1 MSHAIRKLS
10 ITATNARIAALNAR
24 RLNHLAAKSACDAGG
39 LLPHASDW
47 SDYNYIVGNPVKRED
62 GFVRLL
68 TEYDQVLL
76 QFGMHISW
84 KR

>member
-1 MSHAIRKLS
+1 MQFGNFHNRNECEDCCPEC
-10 ITATNARIAALNAR
+10 TAPQPPCGEKCVRCGRTPAARVA
-24 RLNHLAAKSACDAGG
+24 
-39 LLPHASDW
+39 DW

>member
-1 MSHAIRKLS
+1 MHGASTTLRRKVRAMREDS
-10 ITATNARIAALNAR
+10 AARVA
-24 RLNHLAAKSACDAGG
+24 
-39 LLPHASDW
+39 DW